1 MAKSYIKLWDSYDSY
16 FEPLGAAEVGR
27 LVLAMM
33 KYKSSGVEPEFSGSE
48 KFIWPAIKRD
58 LDEDACYTEKKKASG
73 KAGGSSK
80 RKQTEA
86 NAGEC
91 AQTEANGSECKQT
104 EANASWTKDVGLRT
118 KDKKISPI
126 GDTEKDACASASP
139 ASKKFSPPDVETV
152 KSYFAEKGGTEAQA
166 IRFHA
171 YYESNGWKVG
181 RNPMKNWK
189 AAVTGWISRDT
200 EQQKAAS
207 APRNKAFMA
216 SRSPQEAAKNP
227 NAALSD
233 MDLSKSL
240 KRISK
245 A

>member
-86 NAGEC
+86 NA
-91 AQTEANGSECKQT
+91 
-104 EANASWTKDVGLRT
+104 SWTKDVGLRT

-126 GDTEKDACASASP
+126 GDTEKDACASAS
-139 ASKKFSPPDVETV
+139 SVLKKFSPPDVETV